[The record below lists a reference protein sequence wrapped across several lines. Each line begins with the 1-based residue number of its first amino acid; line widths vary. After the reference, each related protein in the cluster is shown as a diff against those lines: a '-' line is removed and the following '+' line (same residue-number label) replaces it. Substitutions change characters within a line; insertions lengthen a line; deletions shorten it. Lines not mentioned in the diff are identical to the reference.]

1 MGTKIVYMRL
11 RVAGV
16 LVHDN
21 KLLLVQHEKEGKRYW
36 LLPGGG
42 VRLGEPLYDSLIRE
56 FYEELNLRITVRGL
70 FFVVETVSPQGN
82 HILQPTFHV
91 TAENMDEIQLGS
103 DKRVVDYAFFR
114 QDTINELSLYPDIK
128 EEMLVFMESSRIDQR
143 YVLKSWI
150 D

>member
-1 MGTKIVYMRL
+1 MYMRL

-16 LVHDN
+16 LVHHN
-21 KLLLVQHEKEGKRYW
+21 KLLLVKHEKEGKTYW

-42 VRLGEPLYDSLIRE
+42 VQLGEPLYDSLVRE
-56 FYEELNLRITVRGL
+56 FHEEVNLRITVRGL
-70 FFVVETVSPQGN
+70 FFVVETVSPQQD
-82 HILQPTFHV
+82 HVLQPTFHI
-91 TAENMDEIQLGS
+91 DSIRLGS

-114 QDTINELSLYPDIK
+114 QDTINEVTLYPDIK
-128 EEMLVFMESSRIDQR
+128 EEMLVFMETFRIDRR